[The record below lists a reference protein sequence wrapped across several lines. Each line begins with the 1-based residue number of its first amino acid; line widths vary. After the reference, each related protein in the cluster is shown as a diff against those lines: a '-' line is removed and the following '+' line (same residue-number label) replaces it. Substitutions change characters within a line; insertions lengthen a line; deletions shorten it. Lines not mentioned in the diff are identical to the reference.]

1 VKLSV
6 HKLAARIGQEFKRLR
21 KQIADLELT
30 FKNGS
35 LAGPPGPQ
43 GEPGKNGSAGP
54 AGAAG
59 VDGSPFLVYDLPMAS
74 APTNLATGFSASYVL
89 PAPPTVT
96 GHTFTGIRIIRDS
109 RLALNI
115 LPTATTAF
123 VAATVI
129 EYPILNVFEVQSS
142 AAGFVPFYVHRRLHL
157 AGSYADGVA
166 TGVLSEEFS
175 TEAKL
180 RSADFTPD
188 GVESI
193 TLADLGHYIPEYVED
208 GVLLAYDT
216 GSERVW
222 ERVRFEYEYSKTIAS
237 LSVTPSTT
245 DETVVFGGFG
255 PVGSSDGSISVAVTG
270 GSGPYSLEINGVGV
284 VATGSS
290 PLVYSGLPGA
300 TDYEF
305 RVTDS
310 FGNAYPSIGYE
321 TVHVYR
327 EAFSISFDNTS
338 TLSIQFTGWSRSLS
352 FSQYD
357 ESAYI
362 GTLSLVE
369 LYQTISTARSTA
381 RIENTGLTPG
391 TAATAIDISIGVEYP
406 AATVIGSDTTTVSF
420 TNSLAAFDGIPDFGG
435 ASGVSNAR
443 RVATKTTTHSIPITP
458 TSDFVGAGTVSL
470 TITGSAS
477 GSVSGLSSYLLSAAP
492 ELGASVVLRYT
503 VTGARE

>member
-1 VKLSV
+1 MKLSV
-6 HKLAARIGQEFKRLR
+6 HKLAARIGQEFRKLR
-21 KQIADLELT
+21 KQIADLEVQ
-30 FKNGS
+30 S
-35 LAGPPGPQ
+35 QPGPPGP
-43 GEPGKNGSAGP
+43 PGKPGDRGP

-59 VDGSPFLVYDLPMAS
+59 PAGIDGSPFLVYDLPMAG
-74 APTNLATGFSASYVL
+74 APTDLATGFSASYVL

-96 GHTFTGIRIIRDS
+96 GYTFTGIRIIRDS
-109 RLALNI
+109 RLNLNI
-115 LPTATTAF
+115 LATATGAF

-129 EYPILNVFEVQSS
+129 EYPILNVFEVQST

-157 AGSYADGVA
+157 AGSYSSGSS

-180 RSADFTPD
+180 RAADFTPD

-208 GVLLAYDT
+208 GVLLTYDT

-237 LSVTPSTT
+237 LSVTPTT
-245 DETVVFGGFG
+245 SDETVVFGGFG
-255 PVGSSDGSISVAVTG
+255 PVGSSDGSISVSVSG
-270 GSGPYSLEINGVGV
+270 GFGPYSLEINGVGV

-290 PLVYSGLPGA
+290 PLVYSGIPGA

-310 FGNAYPSIGYE
+310 FGNVYPSVGYE
-321 TVHVYR
+321 TIHVYR

-338 TLSIQFTGWSRSLS
+338 TLSIDFTPWSDTTP
-352 FSQYD
+352 FNQYD
-357 ESAYI
+357 ESAYP
-362 GTLSLVE
+362 GALASVE

-381 RIENTGLTPG
+381 RIENTSG
-391 TAATAIDISIGVEYP
+391 TAGTAVTNVDVSIGVEYP
-406 AATVIGSDTTTVSF
+406 AATVIATDTTTVSF
-420 TNSLAAFDGIPDFGG
+420 SNSLAAYDGLADYGG
-435 ASGVSNAR
+435 SSGVSNAR

-477 GSVSGLSSYLLSAAP
+477 ASVSGLATFLLAATP
-492 ELGASVVLRYT
+492 ELAASVVLRYT

>member
-1 VKLSV
+1 MKLSV
-6 HKLAARIGQEFKRLR
+6 HKLAARIGQEFKKLR
-21 KQIADLELT
+21 KQIADLEVQ
-30 FKNGS
+30 S
-35 LAGPPGPQ
+35 QPGPAGPQ
-43 GEPGKNGSAGP
+43 GPEGPRGP
-54 AGAAG
+54 AGAAGSAG
-59 VDGSPFLVYDLPMAS
+59 VDGSPFLVYDLPMAG
-74 APTNLATGFSASYVL
+74 APTDLATGFNASYTL
-89 PAPPTVT
+89 PAPPTVA

-109 RLALNI
+109 RLSLNI
-115 LPTATTAF
+115 LPTATGAF

-157 AGSYADGVA
+157 AGAYADGVA

-180 RSADFTPD
+180 RAADFTPD

-208 GVLLAYDT
+208 GVMLAYST

-222 ERVRFEYEYSKTIAS
+222 ERVRFEYEYSKTIAA
-237 LSVTPSTT
+237 LSVTPTT
-245 DETVVFGGFG
+245 SDETVVFGGFG
-255 PVGSSDGSISVAVTG
+255 PVGSSDGSISVTISG
-270 GSGPYSLEINGVGV
+270 GVGPYSLEINGVGV

-305 RVTDS
+305 KVTDS
-310 FGNAYPSIGYE
+310 LGNTYPSLGYE
-321 TVHVYR
+321 TIRVYR
-327 EAFSISFDNTS
+327 EAFSISFNNTF
-338 TLSIQFTGWSRSLS
+338 TLSIANTAWSRTAN
-352 FSQYD
+352 FNQYN

-362 GTLSLVE
+362 GTLASVE
-369 LYQTISTARSTA
+369 LFQTISTARSTA
-381 RIENTGLTPG
+381 RIENTSG
-391 TAATAIDISIGVEYP
+391 TAGTANTNIDISIGVEYP
-406 AATVIGSDTTTVSF
+406 AATVIATDTTTVSF
-420 TNSLAAFDGIPDFGG
+420 TNSLAAYDGLPDYGG

-443 RVATKTTTHSIPITP
+443 RTATKTTTHSIPITP
-458 TSDFVGAGTVSL
+458 TSDFVGAGTVAL
-470 TITGSAS
+470 TITGSAV
-477 GSVSGLSSYLLSAAP
+477 GSVSGIATYLLAPIP